1 MTLDCLEKGE
11 SSRIIGI
18 SPECKGEIRQRL
30 LDLGFINGARISILT
45 ISPLQDPTAYALHNT
60 IIALRKEDARMIMI
74 EKEKAPI
81 H

>member
-11 SSRIIGI
+11 YSRIIGI

-30 LDLGFINGARISILT
+30 LDLGFINGTRISILST
-45 ISPLQDPTAYALHNT
+45 SPLQDPTAYALHNT

-74 EKEKAPI
+74 EKEKTPI

>member
-11 SSRIIGI
+11 HSRIIGI

-30 LDLGFINGARISILT
+30 LDLGFINGTRISILST
-45 ISPLQDPTAYALHNT
+45 SPLQDPTAYALHNT
-60 IIALRKEDARMIMI
+60 IIALRKEDAKMIMI
-74 EKEKAPI
+74 EKEKTPI

>member
-1 MTLDCLEKGE
+1 MTLDCLEKE
-11 SSRIIGI
+11 EHSRIIGI

-30 LDLGFINGARISILT
+30 LDLGFIKGTRISILST
-45 ISPLQDPTAYALHNT
+45 SPLQDPTAYALHNT

-74 EKEKAPI
+74 EKEKTPI